1 MDDRSNSRS
10 IIRMSCLSF
19 IKVGMLWPVSGGPK
33 SATATMNVAK
43 EPAKEC
49 LAWKAEG
56 TRYADLA
63 LEPSRPGEDRPR
75 VDQERYHQDGA
86 EDDRSHP

>member
-19 IKVGMLWPVSGGPK
+19 IKVGMLWPVSGGQERHCHDERC
-33 SATATMNVAK
+33 K
-43 EPAKEC
+43 EPPRK

-56 TRYADLA
+56 QLADLA